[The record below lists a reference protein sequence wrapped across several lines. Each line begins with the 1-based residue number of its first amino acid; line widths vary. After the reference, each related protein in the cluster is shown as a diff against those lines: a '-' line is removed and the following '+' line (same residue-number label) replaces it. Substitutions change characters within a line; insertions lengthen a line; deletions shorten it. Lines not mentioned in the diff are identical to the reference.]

1 MTEGTKLEVIAHQ
14 FCGEFEARVST
25 LSYTR
30 PNKSYSGDK
39 HWIGHS
45 KEGLSLEYR
54 SINGT
59 EYFWISKGDE
69 GKLTMIGN
77 GENIMALYQNPL
89 MSDSDSFFSIPPID
103 IVDTRENPL
112 VIRHLKS
119 IMTPH
124 IDPYDENTGVALDL
138 SYVQHGSILK
148 IMDFLAGKLK
158 DIPATR

>member
-1 MTEGTKLEVIAHQ
+1 MTEGMKLEVIAHQ
-14 FCGEFEARVST
+14 FCGEFGVRVST

-30 PNKSYSGDK
+30 PNEFYAGDK

-59 EYFWISKGDE
+59 GYFWISKGNN
-69 GKLTMIGN
+69 GNLTMIDN
-77 GENIMALYQNPL
+77 GGRVVALYQNPL
-89 MSDSDSFFSIPPID
+89 MSDSDRFFSIPPID

-112 VIRHLKS
+112 VIRHLRL

-124 IDPYDENTGVALDL
+124 IEPYNEDTGVVLDL
-138 SYVQHGSILK
+138 SYVQHEGILK
-148 IMDFLAGKLK
+148 IVDFLANKLN